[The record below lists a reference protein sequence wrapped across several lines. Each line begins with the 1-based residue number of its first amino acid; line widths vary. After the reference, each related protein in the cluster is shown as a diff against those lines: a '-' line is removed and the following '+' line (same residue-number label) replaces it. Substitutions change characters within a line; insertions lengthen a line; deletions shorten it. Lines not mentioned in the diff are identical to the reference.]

1 MFGHMKAQPIL
12 TLRIGHSLE
21 EALARLIEATEGAQ
35 VVRWVE
41 FPAAILLFLAV
52 DGDSQSG
59 AFYVLDRKVGTW
71 FWVDFEDDQYGGYS
85 VGDFVVARDE
95 RLALYVGEW
104 GPSNGYALP
113 RESPLQSV
121 RSRCQK
127 NDLRLPL
134 ATMPRRPLKCRVFCR
149 IAMRQRIS
157 FREPWAQ
164 RLSLSSDSD
173 CNRCQVENGVDSHC
187 LRSKHHS
194 SSCSDTIERRLTL

>member
-85 VGDFVVARDE
+85 VGDFDLLVHEYDILSLVE
-95 RLALYVGEW
+95 RPTL
-104 GPSNGYALP
+104 
-113 RESPLQSV
+113 
-121 RSRCQK
+121 
-127 NDLRLPL
+127 LRRTSGWVLE
-134 ATMPRRPLKCRVFCR
+134 PRR
-149 IAMRQRIS
+149 
-157 FREPWAQ
+157 
-164 RLSLSSDSD
+164 LSEMATQP
-173 CNRCQVENGVDSHC
+173 C
-187 LRSKHHS
+187 K
-194 SSCSDTIERRLTL
+194 